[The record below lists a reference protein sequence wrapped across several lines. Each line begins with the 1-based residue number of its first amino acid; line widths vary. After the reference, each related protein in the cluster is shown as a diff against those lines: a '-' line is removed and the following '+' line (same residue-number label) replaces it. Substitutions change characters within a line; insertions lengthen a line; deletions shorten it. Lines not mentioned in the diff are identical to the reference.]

1 MNFVCLFET
10 DDKWTKTFDI
20 FYVKQSLLYQLVFEM
35 SLAKS
40 VYILKYD

>member
-1 MNFVCLFET
+1 LFET

-35 SLAKS
+35 SLSLAKS
-40 VYILKYD
+40 ARGQKQ